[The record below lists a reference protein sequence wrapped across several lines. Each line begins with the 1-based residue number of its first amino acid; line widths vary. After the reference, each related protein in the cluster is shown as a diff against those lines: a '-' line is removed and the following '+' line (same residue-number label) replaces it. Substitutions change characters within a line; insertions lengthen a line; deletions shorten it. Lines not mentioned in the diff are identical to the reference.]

1 MSEERFQCE
10 ASSYDEYHNPASYN
24 VWDTVKRIVDYDNSL
39 LEKSQACVDLQ
50 VYEDMCEKLNQ
61 IYNLDKE
68 ALLCYKAK
76 NTLCNICEY
85 ESICEEFRECEFEI
99 KIERGVQYVKEAKEL
114 LSEAY
119 EKRCGILVIDDG

>member
-1 MSEERFQCE
+1 MSKSKRFQCE
-10 ASSYDEYHNPASYN
+10 ASSHDEYHNPLSYN

-50 VYEDMCEKLNQ
+50 LYDDMCEKLNKV
-61 IYNLDKE
+61 YNLDKE
-68 ALLCYKAK
+68 ALLTLLSGTY
-76 NTLCNICEY
+76 TLCNVCEY
-85 ESICEEFRECEFEI
+85 ESICEELRECDFEI

-119 EKRCGILVIDDG
+119 EKRCGIR